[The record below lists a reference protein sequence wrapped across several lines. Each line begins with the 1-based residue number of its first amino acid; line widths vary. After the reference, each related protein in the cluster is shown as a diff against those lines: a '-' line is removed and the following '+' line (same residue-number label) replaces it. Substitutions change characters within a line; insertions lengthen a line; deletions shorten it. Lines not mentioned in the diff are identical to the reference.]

1 MSREQLTEMLMQRAI
16 IKLQNTF
23 ILQEIA
29 RREGIEVSPE
39 EVQEVLRIAAQ
50 QMATLPAERARLMN
64 DPELAN
70 RIRNELLLE
79 RTLQKLVE
87 IVKIERERLQRMSR
101 IIRSQLIPMV
111 VEQTA
116 RGERAYDIYS
126 RSAQRPDH
134 LLGGTHRR
142 SGRQPGDCR
151 TALP

>member
-87 IVKIERERLQRMSR
+87 IVQNRE
-101 IIRSQLIPMV
+101 
-111 VEQTA
+111 
-116 RGERAYDIYS
+116 GETTT
-126 RSAQRPDH
+126 P
-134 LLGGTHRR
+134 
-142 SGRQPGDCR
+142 
-151 TALP
+151 